1 MVISTMAMI
10 YLIGFN
16 GKILWFE
23 NRGKYTLTG
32 FNDYYINIIEY
43 PP

>member
-1 MVISTMAMI
+1 MVISTIAMI

-16 GKILWFE
+16 GKIWWFSW
-23 NRGKYTLTG
+23 GKYIFLTG